1 MLYQSAVCAK
11 LNIIVS
17 ARILMG
23 NFIRLTVRKDMKIM
37 NKMLLTDGIFSDG
50 MVLQRNRETKVWG
63 SCAEGAQVKASLNG
77 EPCAVECSGGRFTVI
92 MPPQP
97 ASTDNKIVISSGDEE
112 IAINDVCFGD
122 VFLLSGQSNMQ
133 LEVERCMDVSG
144 DAVRA
149 ADYPL
154 IRHFVVEPRYFY
166 GSQAKEIHPNPWK
179 KAVYPD
185 VLGFSAAGFFF
196 ARRLQ
201 AEINVPIGL
210 VLSAMGGSTVEAWLP
225 EETVAEFG
233 IETESIKGF
242 YDHDAFEQK
251 IASDEKA
258 KEDWLNALK
267 VGSEAEIAAAIPE
280 NTQPYNVPGMSYD
293 SALKGYTGSLWFYR
307 EVTLTEE
314 PSGEGFLYVGELID
328 SDRTYING
336 QFVGETF
343 YRYPPR
349 KYNVPAGILRKGKN
363 IIAVRLVF
371 DNGVGGFIKDHSYY
385 LESGS
390 ERVELAGEWR
400 VAAETAAEPAPAVL
414 FPPVLHTGL
423 YNASLYPLKGLE
435 FNGMLWYQ
443 GESNAGAPERYSEKF
458 TTMMNIWRSWLGQK
472 LPVVCTELCDY
483 TDPAAPETD
492 QSGWKE
498 IQRQQR
504 EQPQH
509 TADCAVALAAD
520 LGESFELHPQRKEE
534 LGERMAEQMLRLV
547 YGK

>member
-1 MLYQSAVCAK
+1 
-11 LNIIVS
+11 
-17 ARILMG
+17 
-23 NFIRLTVRKDMKIM
+23 M
-37 NKMLLTDGIFSDG
+37 NKKLMFDGIFSDG
-50 MVLQRNRETKVWG
+50 LVLQRERETKVWG
-63 SCAEGAQVKASLNG
+63 SCSEGAEIKASLNG
-77 EPCAVECSGGRFTVI
+77 EPCPVECSGGRFTVI
-92 MPPQP
+92 LPPQS
-97 ASTDNKIVISSGDEE
+97 ASVDNTIAVSCEGEE
-112 IAINDVCFGD
+112 LLINDVCFGD

-144 DAVRA
+144 DVVRA

-154 IRHFVVEPRYFY
+154 IRHFVVEPRYFF
-166 GSQAKEIHPNPWK
+166 GCQAEDIYPNPWK

-210 VLSAMGGSTVEAWLP
+210 VLNAMGGSTIEAWLP

-242 YDHDAFEQK
+242 YDHDAFEKK

-267 VGSEAEIAAAIPE
+267 VGCEEEIAAAIPE
-280 NTQPYNVPGMSYD
+280 NTQAYNVPTMSYD
-293 SALKGYTGSLWFYR
+293 TPLKGYTGSLWFYR
-307 EVTLTEE
+307 EVELENE
-314 PSGEGFLYVGELID
+314 PEGEGFLYLGELID

-349 KYNVPAGILRKGKN
+349 KYTVPAGVLHKGKN
-363 IIAVRLVF
+363 IIAARLVF
-371 DNGVGGFIKDHSYY
+371 DNGVGGFILDHHYY

-390 ERVELAGEWR
+390 ERIDLAGEWR
-400 VAAETAAEPAPAVL
+400 VITETSAEPAPAVL

-443 GESNAGAPERYSEKF
+443 GESNAGAPAGYSEKF
-458 TTMMNIWRSWLGQK
+458 TTMMSIWRSWLGQK

-492 QSGWKE
+492 QSGWKD

-534 LGERMAEQMLRLV
+534 LGERMAEQMLRLA